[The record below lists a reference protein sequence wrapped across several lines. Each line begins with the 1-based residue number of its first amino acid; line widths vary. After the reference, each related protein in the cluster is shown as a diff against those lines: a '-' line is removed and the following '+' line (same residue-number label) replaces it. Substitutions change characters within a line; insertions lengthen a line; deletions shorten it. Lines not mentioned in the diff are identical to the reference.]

1 MNAVETANLNMETVK
16 VMKEA
21 SDVMKG
27 MNKRIGINDV
37 DETMYAHPSHPSPKL
52 GYSRIYSSRLLTSL
66 MPAGRRSAR
75 TCNTTRR
82 FQLLSAT

>member
-1 MNAVETANLNMETVK
+1 MNAVETANLNVETVK

-37 DETMYAHPSHPSPKL
+37 DETMYVHPGHLSQS
-52 GYSRIYSSRLLTSL
+52 
-66 MPAGRRSAR
+66 
-75 TCNTTRR
+75 
-82 FQLLSAT
+82 SATAGITRDCY